1 MIELT
6 GPKIIYIYAGL
17 VVISLVYLYYYRQN
31 LINQVS
37 EQTKR
42 THAIEK
48 FQTYTQAVAGNRE
61 GFRAGNREGFRDGN
75 REGFRAGNREG
86 FRDGNR
92 EGFRAGNREGFR
104 DGGTG
109 ISTRMPSDS
118 KSSALGSRC
127 LPDGNS
133 SVTPEMPTI
142 PDDEFLLPGLADS
155 IHARVN
161 TQTLK
166 RGQDLVINNIIIAFT
181 KDVIANAQDTYADI
195 QKIYLAA
202 TPATEFTQE
211 ERLELFFNNL
221 DQSIMGFV
229 RAKLESR
236 LTTAFEQSQILS
248 NNEADIRTQVGREI
262 KERVFARLY
271 NDSKRLQSD
280 ICRTQSELAQKIE
293 SSNAGEIR
301 FKLQT
306 AQIQHRQILQS
317 LIRLTE
323 TPTTAEAI
331 RSELGRLA
339 DTTIQPAMET
349 DLDTINSRRLG
360 RMGMSIGEAGQEI
373 GKTLDKVPSAN
384 AYKAYLDAAA
394 RRESE
399 FKVDPINALDKME
412 KSTIGFLEQLGME
425 LGMTQPTGQ
434 SPASAKYSIDQ
445 ANTTLSTPSINRF
458 ADGQSNNLGSWM
470 QSEKSEKSENSNN
483 YQKTTTYSTRKTT
496 REGFADSG
504 KNSTISDSNKEADL
518 GQQITGWSRYVYDF
532 IKTYFDSE
540 ITAHVERILT
550 DENNMVPIGILLI
563 LGSVLLYFI
572 DLSS

>member
-6 GPKIIYIYAGL
+6 GPNIIYIYAAL

-31 LINQVS
+31 LVKQNVD
-37 EQTKR
+37 QTKR
-42 THAIEK
+42 AQAIEK
-48 FQTYTQAVAGNRE
+48 FQTYTQAAM
-61 GFRAGNREGFRDGN
+61 AGNREGFRDGN
-75 REGFRAGNREG
+75 REGFRDGNREG

-92 EGFRAGNREGFR
+92 EGFRDGNREGFQ

-109 ISTRMPSDS
+109 TSTRMPSDS

-127 LPDGNS
+127 LPDGKA
-133 SVTPEMPTI
+133 SVTPEMQSI
-142 PDDEFLLPGLADS
+142 PDDEFLLPGLSDL
-155 IHARVN
+155 IHTRVN
-161 TQTLK
+161 AQTLK

-195 QKIYLAA
+195 QKIYSAA

-248 NNEADIRTQVGREI
+248 TNESDVRQSIAREI

-271 NDSKRLQSD
+271 KDALQLQAE
-280 ICRTQSELAQKIE
+280 ICRTQSELTQKIE
-293 SSNAGEIR
+293 SSSAGEIR

-306 AQIQHRQILQS
+306 TQIQHRQILQS

-323 TPTTAEAI
+323 TPATAEAI
-331 RSELGRLA
+331 RIELGRLS

-360 RMGMSIGEAGQEI
+360 RMGMSISESGQEI
-373 GKTLDKVPSAN
+373 GKSLDQVPSAN

-399 FKVDPINALDKME
+399 FKIDPINALDKME

-425 LGMTQPTGQ
+425 LGMTQPPGQ
-434 SPASAKYSIDQ
+434 SPISANYSIDQ

-470 QSEKSEKSENSNN
+470 QSGKSGKSGKSNN
-483 YQKTTTYSTRKTT
+483 SKNNKKITTYSTRATT
-496 REGFADSG
+496 REGFEDSG
-504 KNSTISDSNKEADL
+504 KNSTSDSNKEADL

-532 IKTYFDSE
+532 IKSNFDSE
-540 ITAHVERILT
+540 ITGRAERILT

-563 LGSVLLYFI
+563 LGSILLYFI